1 MARPIKETPIL
12 YGKDAKRFEERM
24 NKVQK
29 ETPEQRKIRL
39 EHYHAMLTALQ
50 RGEQMRK
57 EGKTIPGIIKVS

>member
-1 MARPIKETPIL
+1 
-12 YGKDAKRFEERM
+12 M

-39 EHYHAMLTALQ
+39 GHYHAMLAALH
-50 RGEQMRK
+50 RGERMRK

>member
-12 YGKDAKRFEERM
+12 YGEDAIRFEERM
-24 NKVQK
+24 NNVQK

-39 EHYHAMLTALQ
+39 EHYHAMLAALH

-57 EGKTIPGIIKVS
+57 EGKAIPEIIKVS